1 MDHKNVMT
9 DFSRSAKSDYTC
21 PPTRSAHLHC
31 NARSAVQ
38 VSGTVVAGG
47 AREVAAT
54 KGFLIIG

>member
-1 MDHKNVMT
+1 MT